1 MNNHNCI
8 WQSNS
13 LQKHYKLLIE
23 TFYIL
28 SSLFLNFVLQATK
41 RAVAGQR
48 WDYRWQPV
56 PRKCKCVEFGG
67 VFYDRLRVLH
77 LSSLFLWLIITV
89 KLNADNSNQ
98 DFSGMWYCNRT
109 TLKYFF

>member
-56 PRKCKCVEFGG
+56 PRKCKCVEFSG
-67 VFYDRLRVLH
+67 VLMTD
-77 LSSLFLWLIITV
+77 
-89 KLNADNSNQ
+89 
-98 DFSGMWYCNRT
+98 
-109 TLKYFF
+109 